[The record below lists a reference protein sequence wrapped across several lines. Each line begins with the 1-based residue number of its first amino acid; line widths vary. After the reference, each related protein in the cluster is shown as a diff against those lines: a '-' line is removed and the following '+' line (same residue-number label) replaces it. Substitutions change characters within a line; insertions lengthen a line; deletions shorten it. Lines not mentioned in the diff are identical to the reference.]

1 MSTFNHRNRSNTNA
15 SLISMAQRFSDVI
28 IIFLGLYLVC
38 IINSINFDYHHI
50 LMPLLALAIFQ
61 MIGGITDFYRSWR
74 GVAFSTEFNLFLK
87 NWSFCSLIT
96 LGLLSLDSSTVMN
109 FYFFIQWYFFV
120 SIGFLACRLSIRLL
134 AGILRKLGYNTR
146 RVAVG

>member
-1 MSTFNHRNRSNTNA
+1 MSTFNHRNRSNANA

-28 IIFLGLYLVC
+28 IIFFGLYLVC

-109 FYFFIQWYFFV
+109 FYF
-120 SIGFLACRLSIRLL
+120 
-134 AGILRKLGYNTR
+134 
-146 RVAVG
+146 